1 MKNAYSILGIQQDA
15 TKQEIIRGQVLAM
28 KEKKYPPR
36 EIAIA
41 QKQLTSPVQ
50 RLGVDFIYLNVKK
63 DSIDMLTT
71 RIKSVEIDLDTIN
84 PNAFDS
90 LR

>member
-1 MKNAYSILGIQQDA
+1 MKNAYSILGIQQNA
-15 TKQEIIRGQVLAM
+15 TKQDVIRGQILAM

-50 RLGVDFIYLNVKK
+50 RLGVDFIYLNLKIAP
-63 DSIDMLTT
+63 IDMLAT
-71 RIKSVEIDLDTIN
+71 RIKSVEIDLSTID